1 MPNGDERFGGQVP
14 QMVIRRRAP
23 ERAHS
28 SMRERGAQTR
38 GPHEIAVGG
47 GADFV
52 GWEMPGRE
60 IPGSPRNRGGGVRI
74 SWGGKA
80 CMGAKAS
87 SRIGGFGLRSVR
99 YELPC
104 DRDVGVGG
112 VLADGEVDRV

>member
-23 ERAHS
+23 ERAHW

-52 GWEMPGRE
+52 GWEMPGRQ
-60 IPGSPRNRGGGVRI
+60 IPGSPRNRGGWGCGFRGV
-74 SWGGKA
+74 GMG
-80 CMGAKAS
+80 CMGAEDPATFGVTHLDTWGNGEG
-87 SRIGGFGLRSVR
+87 SR
-99 YELPC
+99 
-104 DRDVGVGG
+104 
-112 VLADGEVDRV
+112 DGH